1 MKNDRIEIAMYEW
14 QGNRYVR
21 ISPWYTGLKT
31 SAVHD
36 NVPTHYIGRYI
47 WCGW

>member
-1 MKNDRIEIAMYEW
+1 MYAIGVKDGVIRC
-14 QGNRYVR
+14 GNRYVR

-31 SAVHD
+31 SAVHSD
-36 NVPTHYIGRYI
+36 VPTHYIGRYI